1 MLYVPQEIVHETI
14 IEIFK
19 IFSHC
24 QIASMATAR
33 FRPPKTEEEEI
44 SLLSE
49 TIPKNTKYNTKWGV
63 NVFTAWQNTRMNK
76 KAQLETSWRQRTSVD
91 QCQGPVS
98 PTRAHVRR
106 QFKLLAL
113 QIHL

>member
-1 MLYVPQEIVHETI
+1 MYAKMLYVPQEIVHETI

-19 IFSHC
+19 ILSHC

-49 TIPKNTKYNTKWGV
+49 TVPKNTRYNTKYGERFYCLTEYENEQKSAVGNIWG
-63 NVFTAWQNTRMNK
+63 
-76 KAQLETSWRQRTSVD
+76 QRT
-91 QCQGPVS
+91 
-98 PTRAHVRR
+98 
-106 QFKLLAL
+106 
-113 QIHL
+113 

>member
-1 MLYVPQEIVHETI
+1 MLYVPQEIVRETI

-24 QIASMATAR
+24 QIASMLATAR

-49 TIPKNTKYNTKWGV
+49 TVRKNTKYNTK
-63 NVFTAWQNTRMNK
+63 
-76 KAQLETSWRQRTSVD
+76 
-91 QCQGPVS
+91 
-98 PTRAHVRR
+98 
-106 QFKLLAL
+106 
-113 QIHL
+113 

>member
-44 SLLSE
+44 SLPSE
-49 TIPKNTKYNTKWGV
+49 TVPENTKYNTDKMGGERFYYLAEYENEQKSV
-63 NVFTAWQNTRMNK
+63 VGNI
-76 KAQLETSWRQRTSVD
+76 WRQRT
-91 QCQGPVS
+91 
-98 PTRAHVRR
+98 
-106 QFKLLAL
+106 
-113 QIHL
+113 